1 MGQMMQQ
8 PSGPQMMQQQSGP
21 QMMQQ
26 PSGPQMMQQP
36 SGPHMTQQPSGPQ
49 MVQHPSGSQMMQQP
63 AGLQSQM
70 MFPTMPA
77 LQGAQPSGS
86 MPAEP
91 MGQSMFGA
99 PPMMPMS
106 GVPQFGTNFMNPT

>member
-1 MGQMMQQ
+1 MMQH
-8 PSGPQMMQQQSGP
+8 PSGPQI
-21 QMMQQ
+21 
-26 PSGPQMMQQP
+26 MQQP

-49 MVQHPSGSQMMQQP
+49 MVQHP

-70 MFPTMPA
+70 MLPTMPA

-106 GVPQFGTNFMNPT
+106 GVPQFGTNFMNPTMQTGSFGGPAIGM